1 MIELRSSPCASFTV
15 LSPDDHMDH
24 MDLGA
29 AARRIQRRWRSHRDR
44 RLFRLLKHT
53 VCAAEH
59 CLTPEVLRKVS
70 PREAE
75 LLRDPSLQCTVR
87 FRFCGSEFPPVIVF
101 KIFHHRGGG
110 KYFSGSAIRPAS
122 EAASDACRMMGRR
135 AFFSQLRLDNAQRAR
150 WRIVDVADVT
160 CAKDYMQRRGRERL
174 GLTEQ
179 TSCLQYN
186 SHLDETPA
194 CLGGRENT
202 WRTLSLEGL
211 RRTPLACPADP
222 ALLGALWHNRAGPNQ
237 PGPPQ
242 QLRSPAVPPSS
253 VASVRRPGPPQPVSA
268 KPSSRRSSRARHT
281 AAKMRDLYSLQR
293 DRKKDEEERASPH
306 VAVLAELQDVIPAD
320 IPGDKARF
328 SEEEWEEEA
337 ERLYSWT
344 KQLSLDDLGMASPA
358 CTPEKI

>member
-1 MIELRSSPCASFTV
+1 
-15 LSPDDHMDH
+15 

-160 CAKDYMQRRGRERL
+160 CAKDYMQ
-174 GLTEQ
+174 
-179 TSCLQYN
+179 YN

-222 ALLGALWHNRAGPNQ
+222 ALLGALWHNSKTDWSVLFAPRRVSVAVSIGACPC
-237 PGPPQ
+237 
-242 QLRSPAVPPSS
+242 LRRSPAVPPSS

>member
-1 MIELRSSPCASFTV
+1 QLLIEPA
-15 LSPDDHMDH
+15 
-24 MDLGA
+24 LG
-29 AARRIQRRWRSHRDR
+29 
-44 RLFRLLKHT
+44 FN
-53 VCAAEH
+53 C
-59 CLTPEVLRKVS
+59 
-70 PREAE
+70 
-75 LLRDPSLQCTVR
+75 
-87 FRFCGSEFPPVIVF
+87 RFCGSEFPPVIVF
-101 KIFHHRGGG
+101 KIFHHRGGS
-110 KYFSGSAIRPAS
+110 KYFSGSAISPAS

-135 AFFSQLRLDNAQRAR
+135 AFFSQLRLDNVQRAR

-160 CAKDYMQRRGRERL
+160 CAKDYM
-174 GLTEQ
+174 
-179 TSCLQYN
+179 QYN

-222 ALLGALWHNRAGPNQ
+222 ALLGALWHNKAGPNQ
-237 PGPPQ
+237 PGTPQ
-242 QLRSPAVPPSS
+242 QLSKTDWSVLFARRRVSVAVTCPCLRRSPAVPPSS
-253 VASVRRPGPPQPVSA
+253 VASARRPGPRPVGA

-293 DRKKDEEERASPH
+293 DRKARRAAAPFSEDEEERASPR

-320 IPGDKARF
+320 IPGDEARF

-337 ERLYSWT
+337 ERLCSWT
-344 KQLSLDDLGMASPA
+344 KQLSLDDLGMASAA

>member
-101 KIFHHRGGG
+101 KIFHHRGGS

-179 TSCLQYN
+179 TSRLQYN

-242 QLRSPAVPPSS
+242 QLSCQLRAEGVPHMSVSLPPQIPCSPSLLGRLREKARPAAARQCQALVPAVQQSPAHSCQDEGS
-253 VASVRRPGPPQPVSA
+253 VLSA
-268 KPSSRRSSRARHT
+268 AR
-281 AAKMRDLYSLQR
+281 Q
-293 DRKKDEEERASPH
+293 E
-306 VAVLAELQDVIPAD
+306 
-320 IPGDKARF
+320 G
-328 SEEEWEEEA
+328 
-337 ERLYSWT
+337 
-344 KQLSLDDLGMASPA
+344 G
-358 CTPEKI
+358 